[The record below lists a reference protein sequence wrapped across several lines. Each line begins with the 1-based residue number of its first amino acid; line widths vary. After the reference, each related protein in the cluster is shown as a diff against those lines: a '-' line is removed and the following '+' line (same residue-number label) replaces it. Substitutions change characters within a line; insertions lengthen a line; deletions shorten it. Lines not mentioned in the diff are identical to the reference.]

1 MIVSI
6 ESPADL
12 AALQHIG
19 QIVGE
24 ILQVLRASVQPGVT
38 TAKLDAIAG
47 EEMKKRGAQSSPKV
61 VYQFPGEMCISVN
74 DEVVHGVPGSR
85 QLKNGDIVKLDLTAQ
100 KDGYVADACISVAVG
115 EISGRAQKLMACA
128 ERAFQQALTVARA
141 GNAVNEIGR
150 IVEHEVRRNGFDVVR
165 ALTGHGVGR
174 TIHEKPEV
182 ANYYE
187 PRNRAMLTEG
197 LVLTIEPIITAGRDD
212 IYTAADRW
220 TVKTR
225 DRAISAHF
233 EHTLVI
239 TEGDPII
246 LTAA

>member
-1 MIVSI
+1 MSI

-12 AALQHIG
+12 AALRHIG

-24 ILQVLRASVQPGVT
+24 ILQTLRAAVRPGVT
-38 TAKLDAIAG
+38 RAELDALAG
-47 EEMKKRGAQSSPKV
+47 AEMKKRGAQSSPKL

-85 QLKNGDIVKLDLTAQ
+85 RLHEGDIIKLDLTAQ

-115 EISGRAQKLMACA
+115 EISGRAQKLMSCA
-128 ERAFQQALTVARA
+128 ERAFQKALGSARA
-141 GNAVNEIGR
+141 GNPVNAIGR
-150 IVEHEVRRNGFDVVR
+150 AVEQEVLNSGFQVVR

-182 ANYYE
+182 ANYFE
-187 PRNRAMLTEG
+187 PRNRAMLTDG
-197 LVLTIEPIITAGRDD
+197 LVLTIEPIITAGSDD
-212 IYTAADRW
+212 VYTSADQW

-225 DRAISAHF
+225 DRALSAHF

-239 TEGDPII
+239 TDSEPLI
-246 LTAA
+246 LTVP

>member
-1 MIVSI
+1 MSI

-12 AALQHIG
+12 AALKHIG

-24 ILQVLRASVQPGVT
+24 ILQLLRAAVHPGVT
-38 TAKLDAIAG
+38 TAELDALAG
-47 EEMKKRGAQSSPKV
+47 AEMKKRGAESSPKL
-61 VYQFPGEMCISVN
+61 VYEFPGEMCISVN

-85 QLKNGDIVKLDLTAQ
+85 RLQEGDLVKLDLTAQ

-115 EISGRAQKLMACA
+115 DVSGRAQKLMACA
-128 ERAFQQALTVARA
+128 ERAFHEALAVARA
-141 GNAVNEIGR
+141 GNRVNEIGR
-150 IVEHEVRRNGFDVVR
+150 VVEQEVRRNGFDVVR
-165 ALTGHGVGR
+165 SLTGHGVGR

-187 PRNRAMLTEG
+187 PRNQAELTDG
-197 LVLTIEPIITAGRDD
+197 LVITIEPIITAGRDD

-239 TEGDPII
+239 TEGAPII

>member
-1 MIVSI
+1 MSI

-12 AALQHIG
+12 AALKHIG

-24 ILQVLRASVQPGVT
+24 ILQILRGAVRPGIT
-38 TAKLDAIAG
+38 TGELDALAG
-47 EEMKKRGAQSSPKV
+47 EEMRKRGAQSSPKL
-61 VYQFPGEMCISVN
+61 VYEFPGEMCISVN

-85 QLKNGDIVKLDLTAQ
+85 RLEEGDIVKLDLTAQ
-100 KDGYVADACISVAVG
+100 KNGYVADACISVAVG
-115 EISGRAQKLMACA
+115 EVSGRAQKLMACA

-150 IVEHEVRRNGFDVVR
+150 AVEQEVRRSGFDVVR

-187 PRNRAMLTEG
+187 PRNRAELTDG

-212 IYTAADRW
+212 IYTASDRW

-225 DRAISAHF
+225 DRALSAHF

-239 TEGDPII
+239 TKGEPII
-246 LTAA
+246 LTTA

>member
-1 MIVSI
+1 MSI
-6 ESPADL
+6 ESPSDL
-12 AALQHIG
+12 AALRHIG

-24 ILQVLRASVQPGVT
+24 ILQLLRAAVRPGIS
-38 TAKLDAIAG
+38 TAKLDALAG
-47 EEMKKRGAQSSPKV
+47 EELDKRGAESSPKL
-61 VYQFPGEMCISVN
+61 VYEFPGEMCISVN

-85 QLKNGDIVKLDLTAQ
+85 RLEDGDIVKLDLTAQ

-115 EISGRAQKLMACA
+115 EVSGRAQKLMACA
-128 ERAFQQALTVARA
+128 ERAFRQALTVARA
-141 GNAVNEIGR
+141 GHAVNEIGR
-150 IVEHEVRRNGFDVVR
+150 AVEQEVRRGGFDVVR

-187 PRNRAMLTEG
+187 PRNRAMLTNG

-212 IYTAADRW
+212 VYTAADRW

-239 TEGDPII
+239 TAGDPII

>member
-1 MIVSI
+1 MSI

-12 AALQHIG
+12 AALRHIG
-19 QIVGE
+19 KIVGE
-24 ILQVLRASVQPGVT
+24 ILQTLRAAVRSGVT
-38 TAKLDAIAG
+38 TAELDALAG
-47 EEMKKRGAQSSPKV
+47 AEMKKRGARSSPKL

-85 QLKNGDIVKLDLTAQ
+85 RLCEGDIVKLDLTAQ
-100 KDGYVADACISVAVG
+100 KDGYVADACISVPVG
-115 EISGRAQKLMACA
+115 EVSGRAQKLMSCA
-128 ERAFQQALTVARA
+128 ERAFQKALTAARA
-141 GNAVNEIGR
+141 GNPVNEIGR
-150 IVEHEVRRNGFDVVR
+150 VVEAEVRSSGFEVVR

-187 PRNRAMLTEG
+187 PRNRAMLTDG

-212 IYTAADRW
+212 VYTASDQW

-225 DRAISAHF
+225 DRALSAHF

-239 TEGDPII
+239 TQAEPII
-246 LTAA
+246 LTTA

>member
-1 MIVSI
+1 MSI

-12 AALQHIG
+12 AALKHIG

-24 ILQVLRASVQPGVT
+24 ILQVLRAAVRPGIT
-38 TAKLDAIAG
+38 TGELDALAG
-47 EEMKKRGAQSSPKV
+47 EELRKRAAESSPKL

-85 QLKNGDIVKLDLTAQ
+85 RLDEGDIVKLDLTAQ
-100 KDGYVADACISVAVG
+100 KNGYVADACISVAVG
-115 EISGRAQKLMACA
+115 EVSGRAQKLMASA
-128 ERAFQQALTVARA
+128 ERAFRQALAVARA

-150 IVEHEVRRNGFDVVR
+150 AVEQEVRRSGFNVVR

-187 PRNRAMLTEG
+187 PRNRSQLTDG

-212 IYTAADRW
+212 IYTASDQW

-225 DRAISAHF
+225 DRALSAHF

-239 TEGDPII
+239 TNGDPII

>member
-1 MIVSI
+1 MSI

-12 AALQHIG
+12 AALKQIG

-24 ILQVLRASVQPGVT
+24 ILQLLRAAVRPGIT
-38 TAKLDAIAG
+38 TAELDALAG
-47 EEMKKRGAQSSPKV
+47 EEMRKRGAQSSPKL

-85 QLKNGDIVKLDLTAQ
+85 RLQDGDIVKLDLTAQ

-115 EISGRAQKLMACA
+115 EVSGRAQKLMACA
-128 ERAFQQALTVARA
+128 ERAFQQALAVAKA

-150 IVEHEVRRNGFDVVR
+150 VVEQEVRRSGFDVVR

-187 PRNRAMLTEG
+187 PRNRAMLTDG

-212 IYTAADRW
+212 VYTAADRW

-225 DRAISAHF
+225 DRALSAHF

-239 TEGDPII
+239 TSGEPVI
-246 LTAA
+246 LTSP

>member
-1 MIVSI
+1 MSI

-12 AALQHIG
+12 AALKHIG

-24 ILQVLRASVQPGVT
+24 ILQVLRAAVRPGIT
-38 TAKLDAIAG
+38 TGELDALAG
-47 EEMKKRGAQSSPKV
+47 EEMRKRAAESSPKL

-85 QLKNGDIVKLDLTAQ
+85 RLDEGDIVKLDLTAQ
-100 KDGYVADACISVAVG
+100 KNGYVADACISVAVG
-115 EISGRAQKLMACA
+115 EVSGRAQKLMACA
-128 ERAFQQALTVARA
+128 ERAFQQALAVARA
-141 GNAVNEIGR
+141 GTVVNEIGR
-150 IVEHEVRRNGFDVVR
+150 AVEHEVRRSGFEVVR

-182 ANYYE
+182 ANYFE
-187 PRNRAMLTEG
+187 PRNRAMLSEG

-212 IYTAADRW
+212 VYTAADRW

-225 DRAISAHF
+225 DRALSAHF

-239 TEGDPII
+239 TAGEPII
-246 LTAA
+246 LTTA

>member
-1 MIVSI
+1 MSI

-12 AALQHIG
+12 AALKHIG

-24 ILQVLRASVQPGVT
+24 ILQVLREAVRPGIST
-38 TAKLDAIAG
+38 GELDALAG
-47 EEMKKRGAQSSPKV
+47 AEMHKRGAQSSPKL

-85 QLKNGDIVKLDLTAQ
+85 RLEEGDIVKLDLTAQ
-100 KDGYVADACISVAVG
+100 KSGYVADACISVAVG
-115 EISGRAQKLMACA
+115 EVSGRAQKLMACA
-128 ERAFQQALTVARA
+128 ERAFQQALAVARA

-150 IVEHEVRRNGFDVVR
+150 AVEQEVRRNGFDVVR

-187 PRNRAMLTEG
+187 PRNRAELTDG

-212 IYTAADRW
+212 IYTASDQW

-225 DRAISAHF
+225 DRAMSAHF

-239 TEGDPII
+239 TAGNPII

>member
-1 MIVSI
+1 MSI

-12 AALQHIG
+12 AGLQHIG
-19 QIVGE
+19 KIVGE
-24 ILQVLRASVQPGVT
+24 ILQILRAVVRPGVS
-38 TAKLDAIAG
+38 TAELDAIAG
-47 EEMKKRGAQSSPKV
+47 DEMRTRGAASSPKL
-61 VYQFPGEMCISVN
+61 VYEFPGEMCISVN

-85 QLKNGDIVKLDLTAQ
+85 RLQEGDIVKLDLTAQ

-115 EISGRAQKLMACA
+115 EVSGRAQKLMACA
-128 ERAFQQALTVARA
+128 ERAFHQALVVARA
-141 GNAVNEIGR
+141 GVAVNEVGR
-150 IVEHEVRRNGFDVVR
+150 AVEHEVRRSGFEVVR

-187 PRNRAMLTEG
+187 PRNRAVLSDG

-212 IYTAADRW
+212 VYTAADRW

-225 DRAISAHF
+225 DRALSAHF

-239 TEGDPII
+239 TAGEPII